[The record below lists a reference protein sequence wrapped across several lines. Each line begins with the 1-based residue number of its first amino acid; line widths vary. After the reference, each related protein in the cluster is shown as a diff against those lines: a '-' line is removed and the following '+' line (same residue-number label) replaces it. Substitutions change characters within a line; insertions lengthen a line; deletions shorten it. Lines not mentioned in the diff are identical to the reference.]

1 MAKKA
6 WEYERKWIQEAIPP
20 EVDESSDNEKEWMVY
35 LDNAN
40 ASDCQLFTDWYSE
53 VPGSKAPC
61 HLIVAAIECM
71 REKGYLV
78 AEAEKW
84 IEPGLKAVQEKNGSD
99 IQVITAKIYRAL
111 QEAEK
116 NENSPYWNHRIY
128 RSFLDVKKDVS
139 FVEPIYFDVHSKQFQ
154 EKVYAGWMGQLIGG
168 CLGTQIEGYTTDNI
182 RKRFGE
188 VRGYLRKPETYNDDI
203 TYELAYLDG
212 FSEKGYNITSLDVAD
227 KWLEFIADGY
237 SAEKVALENLRHG
250 LVPPM
255 SGQINNYFSDWIG
268 AQMRTPMHGMLAPG
282 NPELAAR
289 LAVDDSVVSHSN
301 SGMLGGM
308 FNAMLVSLSFVEKS
322 MKSVLQKTVD
332 MIPHESE
339 YYTVVKYAFELCKTE
354 KEWEEAW
361 KKVEEKYKEYN
372 WIHAYPNVAAEII
385 ALWYGN
391 DEFEKTCHIIAME
404 GQDAD
409 CTAAP
414 VLNALLCM
422 IGLETV
428 GEHWIKP
435 IGKNIATLMRRMRN
449 LTIDE
454 LCEKTVNAVRKA
466 TA

>member
-1 MAKKA
+1 M
-6 WEYERKWIQEAIPP
+6 
-20 EVDESSDNEKEWMVY
+20 
-35 LDNAN
+35 
-40 ASDCQLFTDWYSE
+40 
-53 VPGSKAPC
+53 
-61 HLIVAAIECM
+61 
-71 REKGYLV
+71 
-78 AEAEKW
+78 
-84 IEPGLKAVQEKNGSD
+84 
-99 IQVITAKIYRAL
+99 
-111 QEAEK
+111 
-116 NENSPYWNHRIY
+116 
-128 RSFLDVKKDVS
+128 
-139 FVEPIYFDVHSKQFQ
+139 
-154 EKVYAGWMGQLIGG
+154 
-168 CLGTQIEGYTTDNI
+168 
-182 RKRFGE
+182 
-188 VRGYLRKPETYNDDI
+188 
-203 TYELAYLDG
+203 AYLDG

-339 YYTVVKYAFELCKTE
+339 YYTVVKYTFELCKTE

-404 GQDAD
+404 GQDVD